1 MEEIKISVL
10 VIKSL
15 RGPLNIQVSMTR
27 RQHIIKFMSMD
38 FKGGIKAEDMEINL
52 RDISLRIGFKAM
64 ELDEIPRKGDADGEE
79 RG

>member
-1 MEEIKISVL
+1 
-10 VIKSL
+10 
-15 RGPLNIQVSMTR
+15 
-27 RQHIIKFMSMD
+27 MD

>member
-1 MEEIKISVL
+1 
-10 VIKSL
+10 
-15 RGPLNIQVSMTR
+15 MTR

-79 RG
+79 RE

>member
-1 MEEIKISVL
+1 
-10 VIKSL
+10 
-15 RGPLNIQVSMTR
+15 
-27 RQHIIKFMSMD
+27 MD

-79 RG
+79 RGWKCRAQGKQAEVSKERKGQDRKNKRV